1 MADSR
6 YTAESDGD
14 ANQCPRCGG
23 PSYLIL
29 FRASDRLYETK
40 ARTFHVVEC
49 SACRLIRLRPTPTA
63 DEVRSFYRDS
73 YWWETDSSA
82 SGRLA
87 ELYRQFVLGD
97 HVRFVTSHGKHSA
110 PVLDVGCGGGA
121 FVRALIDR
129 GIPAVGLDVSPIA
142 AGMARVEGYSTAVC
156 GALPFSPFAARSFS
170 AVTLLHVL
178 EHVPDPAALLLAIDD
193 LLIPGGKL
201 IVQVPNAASWQFLL
215 LGERWSGLDMPRHLT
230 HFRAADLES
239 LLAGCG
245 FTVRRRKF
253 FSLRDNPASL
263 ATSLCPSLEPVVRR
277 VRGIKESSPVRLL
290 KDALYASLVAAALPL
305 TLVEAASGAGA
316 TVMLEAMR
324 TGEA

>member
-1 MADSR
+1 VADSR
-6 YTAESDGD
+6 YSAGPAGD
-14 ANQCPRCGG
+14 ANRCPRCGG

-29 FRASDRLYETK
+29 FRASDRLYETR

-49 SACRLIRLRPTPTA
+49 SACRLIRLHPTPTE
-63 DEVRSFYRDS
+63 DEVRSFYPDS

-97 HVRFVTSHGKHSA
+97 HVRFISGHGKLSA

-129 GIPAVGLDVSPIA
+129 GIPAVGLDISPIA
-142 AGMARVEGYSTAVC
+142 AGMARTEGHSTAVC
-156 GALPFSPFAARSFS
+156 GSLPFAPFARHSFS

-178 EHVPDPAALLLAIDD
+178 EHVPDPAALLLEIED

-201 IVQVPNAASWQFLL
+201 VVQVPNADSWQFLL
-215 LGERWSGLDMPRHLT
+215 LGKRWSGLDMPRHLT
-230 HFRAADLES
+230 HFRAADLEA
-239 LLAGCG
+239 LLADCG
-245 FTVRRRKF
+245 FTVLRRKF
-253 FSLRDNPASL
+253 FSLRDNPAGL

-277 VRGIKESSPVRLL
+277 VRGIQESSAVRLL
-290 KDALYASLVAAALPL
+290 KDALYASLVAAAIPL
-305 TLVEAASGAGA
+305 TLVEAASGAGS
-316 TVMLEAMR
+316 TVIFEAMR
-324 TGEA
+324 TGEG